1 MHSRHLLIAI
11 ALACSLLACKKS
23 STTPAPM
30 PSASLAVIL
39 RHHGSTSVIDSATF
53 YLASLAAFVS
63 PGEGFNATARGI
75 RNGDLTIGSFTYVG
89 TDSLYIYARAYDTA
103 LHAHID
109 GAMKYAVSSA
119 TAKDI
124 VYLDMADT
132 TGTYPIYLVMF

>member
-1 MHSRHLLIAI
+1 LHAAFLPAKNQAPRQPLCPQHPLQLSFVTMAAHLLSIAPHFI
-11 ALACSLLACKKS
+11 WH
-23 STTPAPM
+23 P
-30 PSASLAVIL
+30 
-39 RHHGSTSVIDSATF
+39 
-53 YLASLAAFVS
+53 LAAFVP